1 MVFNMENILTTIL
14 FFKSPSNIMGNSSTH
29 SLLMVMVDSKAGLLQ
44 LLLSVPSWPLLL
56 QSSLSASL
64 LRKSRKTK
72 QKKKKPIN
80 KRIPSLLKKLNK
92 ILKRKILNSSEKA
105 NIIKK
110 PRINSPKKPK
120 LLKMY

>member
-1 MVFNMENILTTIL
+1 MAFNMENISTTIQ
-14 FFKSPSNIMGNSSTH
+14 FFKSPSNIMGTSSTH

-110 PRINSPKKPK
+110 PRINSSKKPK
-120 LLKMY
+120 LFKMY

>member
-1 MVFNMENILTTIL
+1 MVFNMENISTTIL

-29 SLLMVMVDSKAGLLQ
+29 SLLMMVDSKAGLLQ

-64 LRKSRKTK
+64 LRKSRKTE

-80 KRIPSLLKKLNK
+80 KKIPSLLNKLNK

-105 NIIKK
+105 NLIKK
-110 PRINSPKKPK
+110 PRINSSKKPK
-120 LLKMY
+120 LFNMY